1 MAFQSLKG
9 AYKKD
14 GDGLFSQPCCDNTRG
29 SGFKLKEG
37 RFRLGLRKKS
47 FTLRVVRH
55 WNKLP
60 REVVDAPLYR
70 VWLSQNWF
78 SPVAALMVLCFMLGA
93 GRVLIAHWCCGYC

>member
-1 MAFQSLKG
+1 MAFQCLKG

-14 GDGLFSQPCCDNTRG
+14 GDGLFSKPCCDNTRG

-60 REVVDAPLYR
+60 REVVAAPSLEIFKVR
-70 VWLSQNWF
+70 LDGALSNLF
-78 SPVAALMVLCFMLGA
+78 
-93 GRVLIAHWCCGYC
+93 